1 MWNIASRV
9 ELLFVL
15 SAVRTNLYFSGPAR
29 VLLHTCVST
38 IDATHLCMCHVQAHE
53 KIDFMNSI
61 IPFLSIYEYLLP
73 SIKCIAHSMIIDNCF
88 QDFIEEFVNLN
99 CVLLYLSILRT
110 YNNNNHQN
118 DYYYYY
124 KIFISFIIY
133 KYVYKVKKKSYNL
146 T

>member
-38 IDATHLCMCHVQAHE
+38 IDATHPCMCHVQAHE

-61 IPFLSIYEYLLP
+61 IPFLSIYEIFYHQLNVSLTRSMNDNWQLFSRFYRGIRKLRIIIFVDPAYVISSKWLLLLLQNIYFVYYLQLQ
-73 SIKCIAHSMIIDNCF
+73 I
-88 QDFIEEFVNLN
+88 
-99 CVLLYLSILRT
+99 
-110 YNNNNHQN
+110 
-118 DYYYYY
+118 
-124 KIFISFIIY
+124 
-133 KYVYKVKKKSYNL
+133 YKVKKKSYNL

>member
-15 SAVRTNLYFSGPAR
+15 SAVRTNYILVALHVYFSTRVYPRSMHVSRTGPR
-29 VLLHTCVST
+29 KNRLYELHYPISFYLR
-38 IDATHLCMCHVQAHE
+38 D
-53 KIDFMNSI
+53 
-61 IPFLSIYEYLLP
+61 LLP

>member
-1 MWNIASRV
+1 
-9 ELLFVL
+9 
-15 SAVRTNLYFSGPAR
+15 
-29 VLLHTCVST
+29 
-38 IDATHLCMCHVQAHE
+38 
-53 KIDFMNSI
+53 
-61 IPFLSIYEYLLP
+61 
-73 SIKCIAHSMIIDNCF
+73 MIIDNCF

-118 DYYYYY
+118 DHYYYY

>member
-1 MWNIASRV
+1 
-9 ELLFVL
+9 
-15 SAVRTNLYFSGPAR
+15 
-29 VLLHTCVST
+29 
-38 IDATHLCMCHVQAHE
+38 
-53 KIDFMNSI
+53 
-61 IPFLSIYEYLLP
+61 
-73 SIKCIAHSMIIDNCF
+73 MIIDNCF

-110 YNNNNHQN
+110 LYHQN

-124 KIFISFIIY
+124 KIFTSFIIY

>member
-38 IDATHLCMCHVQAHE
+38 IDATHPCMCHVQAHE

-61 IPFLSIYEYLLP
+61 IPFLSIYEIFYHQLNVSLTR
-73 SIKCIAHSMIIDNCF
+73 SMNDNWQLFSRFYRGIRKFKLRII
-88 QDFIEEFVNLN
+88 IFVDPAY
-99 CVLLYLSILRT
+99 V
-110 YNNNNHQN
+110 NHQN